1 MRALLSISNEKGN
14 EREIVKEREK
24 ERKTERE
31 REIISSFRNT
41 AEA

>member
-1 MRALLSISNEKGN
+1 MEKK
-14 EREIVKEREK
+14 REIDRYIA
-24 ERKTERE
+24 RERE